1 MAVRTR
7 ARIEI
12 SVKSLRVNGNTR
24 YRSSLA
30 ALVVVFGVCTLGLQ
44 LWPGAAEG
52 LQFTRLRYAQGAYW
66 QLLTAQWVHLSLGHA
81 LGNALAFAVLAL
93 WSGRW
98 LGWRP
103 QLLGLG
109 GGYAGVAV
117 VLALDA
123 QCSYYAGAS
132 GALHGLLAGNALYMV
147 WVGRAQGLR
156 MGAASEPWL
165 SATRLVGLALLA
177 TVALKLWWQSGGT
190 PAAPWGGWSFPV
202 YHPAHIAGAL
212 GGVGLALLVLAARG
226 APATPE
232 QAQPGQ

>member
-1 MAVRTR
+1 VASNAQRLPPVT
-7 ARIEI
+7 
-12 SVKSLRVNGNTR
+12 S
-24 YRSSLA
+24 
-30 ALVVVFGVCTLGLQ
+30 LVVVFGVCTLGLQ

-52 LQFTRLRYAQGAYW
+52 LQFLRMRYVQGAYW
-66 QLLTAQWVHLSLGHA
+66 QLLTAQGVHLSFGHA
-81 LGNALAFAVLAL
+81 LGNALAFAVIAL

-98 LGWRP
+98 LGWRQ
-103 QLLGLG
+103 QLLALG

-132 GALHGLLAGNALYMV
+132 GALHGLLAGNALRMV
-147 WVGRAQGLR
+147 WVGHAQRPRAD
-156 MGAASEPWL
+156 AAAGPWL

-177 TVALKLWWQSGGT
+177 AVALKLWWQSGGM

-212 GGVGLALLVLAARG
+212 GGLGLVLLVSAAR
-226 APATPE
+226 AALATPE
-232 QAQPGQ
+232 QAQRRQ

>member
-1 MAVRTR
+1 MAVPTR

-12 SVKSLRVNGNTR
+12 FVNSLHVNGNTR
-24 YRSSLA
+24 YRSLLA
-30 ALVVVFGVCTLGLQ
+30 ALVVGFGVCTLGLQ
-44 LWPGAAEG
+44 LWPGAAEA

-98 LGWRP
+98 LGWRQ
-103 QLLGLG
+103 QLLALG

-123 QCSYYAGAS
+123 QCGYYAGAS

-156 MGAASEPWL
+156 TGAASGPWFN
-165 SATRLVGLALLA
+165 ATRGVGLALLG
-177 TVALKLWWQSGGT
+177 ALAFKLWWQSGDT

-212 GGVGLALLVLAARG
+212 GGMGLVLLVSGARG